1 MRGWIMVAI
10 DSTDL
15 RILAELVYNSKATL
29 ASIGQKLGLHP
40 NVVAYRINKL
50 ESLDIIRDYT
60 VTLNFEK
67 LGLTEQV
74 YLGASFP
81 AHTER
86 DAILKEICTLPQT
99 VTVVSSLGSP
109 EGIVHLVGQSKE
121 DIDKVIS
128 RLRELNVKIE
138 YAASVIKTYQNGKI
152 GNFLRM
158 KADEAMN
165 KTRGVCRR
173 GGWKNPL

>member
-1 MRGWIMVAI
+1 MATV

-40 NVVAYRINKL
+40 NVVSYRINKL
-50 ESLDIIRDYT
+50 ENMDIIRDYT
-60 VTLNFEK
+60 VTLNLEK

-81 AHTER
+81 THAER
-86 DAILKEICTLPQT
+86 DTILKEISTLPQT

-109 EGIVHLVGQSKE
+109 ESIVHLVGQSKE

-138 YAASVIKTYQNGKI
+138 YAASVIKIYQDGKI

-158 KADEAMN
+158 KAEEAMN
-165 KTRGVCRR
+165 KTQGARRR
-173 GGWKNPL
+173 GWLGDSCLRP